1 MASLAIVTR
10 TRHRSSL
17 PLTCHRILHP
27 HVQACDHTA
36 SAAWTPFPAQFSS
49 LLQPPQGSPWPT
61 LYPQAPRA
69 KRKILTEPEEASSTL
84 SLHGSPGSKLMRSI
98 GFQLAP
104 SRKEFSPCPAANL
117 PAFWFIGSC
126 CVFALFGV
134 LVWFWLLVCFLQ
146 CLGPN
151 PDLPLARHVRSL
163 LSHVPSQSPLL

>member
-10 TRHRSSL
+10 ARYRSSL

-61 LYPQAPRA
+61 LYPQAPTA

-84 SLHGSPGSKLMRSI
+84 SLHGSPGSRLMQSI

-126 CVFALFGV
+126 CVLFC
-134 LVWFWLLVCFLQ
+134 LVFWFGFGCLFVFCNAWDQTQVSRLQ
-146 CLGPN
+146 GMYVHC
-151 PDLPLARHVRSL
+151 
-163 LSHVPSQSPLL
+163 